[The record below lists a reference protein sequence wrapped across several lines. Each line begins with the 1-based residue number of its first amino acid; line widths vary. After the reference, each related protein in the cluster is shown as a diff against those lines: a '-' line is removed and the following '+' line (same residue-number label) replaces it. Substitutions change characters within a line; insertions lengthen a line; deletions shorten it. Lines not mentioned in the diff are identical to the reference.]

1 MLIYE
6 STTFHPDI
14 RHIRK
19 VVKTLSLTTEHPNAG
34 YLNTIFTTHEDDVS
48 YRPIGYLRYMNGR
61 CLRVDIAFKQI
72 YKYIEY
78 AHRCFRGI
86 YFHQYPM
93 GNTKRTTSIYAD
105 EVLSDYTNSLQ
116 TPWDTIFSNSY
127 TLQTYVYDKIGVG
140 LGSTDR
146 KYNCFGLAIVS
157 HKLKPN
163 GSYLISD
170 YLMDIRY
177 SLVKDSIGI
186 SGKAAFPINTRTP
199 DSSMFVDYFI
209 HTRLIP
215 KKQMKKSRQIDR
227 FPKIHIKSKECL
239 YYI

>member
-14 RHIRK
+14 RRIRK
-19 VVKTLSLTTEHPNAG
+19 VVKALSLITEHPSAG
-34 YLNTIFTTHEDDVS
+34 YLNTIFRSNEDEMS

-61 CLRVDIAFKQI
+61 CLRIDIAFKQI

-78 AHRCFRGI
+78 SHRCFRGI
-86 YFHQYPM
+86 YFHQYPI

-116 TPWDTIFSNSY
+116 TPWDTIYSNSY
-127 TLQTYVYDKIGVG
+127 TLQTYVYDTIGG
-140 LGSTDR
+140 FGSIDR

-157 HKLKPN
+157 HKLTPN

-177 SLVKDSIGI
+177 SRSKSSIEV
-186 SGKAAFPINTRTP
+186 SGKAPFPINRSS
-199 DSSMFVDYFI
+199 DSSMFVDSI
-209 HTRLIP
+209 IRTELIS
-215 KKQMKKSRQIDR
+215 KKQKRKSRQIDR
-227 FPKIHIKSKECL
+227 FPKIHVKSKDCL
-239 YYI
+239 YHT

>member
-6 STTFHPDI
+6 STTFYPDM
-14 RHIRK
+14 RRIRK
-19 VVKTLSLTTEHPNAG
+19 VVKALSLITEHPSAG
-34 YLNTIFTTHEDDVS
+34 YLNTIFRSNEDEMS

-61 CLRVDIAFKQI
+61 CLRIDIAFKQI

-78 AHRCFRGI
+78 SHRCFRGI
-86 YFHQYPM
+86 YFHQYPI

-116 TPWDTIFSNSY
+116 TPWDTIYSNSY
-127 TLQTYVYDKIGVG
+127 TLQTYVYDTIGG
-140 LGSTDR
+140 FGSIDR

-157 HKLKPN
+157 HKLTPN

-177 SLVKDSIGI
+177 SRSKSSIEV
-186 SGKAAFPINTRTP
+186 SGKAPFPINRSS
-199 DSSMFVDYFI
+199 DSSMFVDSII
-209 HTRLIP
+209 HTELMS
-215 KKQMKKSRQIDR
+215 KKQKRKSRQIDR
-227 FPKIHIKSKECL
+227 FPKIHVKSRDCL

>member
-6 STTFHPDI
+6 PTTFYPDM
-14 RHIRK
+14 RRIRK
-19 VVKTLSLTTEHPNAG
+19 VVKALSLITEHPSAG
-34 YLNTIFTTHEDDVS
+34 YLNTIFRSNEDEMS

-61 CLRVDIAFKQI
+61 CLRIDIAFKQI

-78 AHRCFRGI
+78 SHRCFRGV

-116 TPWDTIFSNSY
+116 TPWDTTYSNSY
-127 TLQTYVYDKIGVG
+127 TLQTYVYDTIGG
-140 LGSTDR
+140 FGSIDR

-157 HKLKPN
+157 HKLTQN

-177 SLVKDSIGI
+177 SRSKSSIGV
-186 SGKAAFPINTRTP
+186 SGKAPFPINRSS
-199 DSSMFVDYFI
+199 DSSMFVDSI
-209 HTRLIP
+209 IRTELIS

-227 FPKIHIKSKECL
+227 FPKIHVKSKDCL

>member
-6 STTFHPDI
+6 STTFYPDM
-14 RHIRK
+14 RRIRK
-19 VVKTLSLTTEHPNAG
+19 VVKALSLITEHPSAG
-34 YLNTIFTTHEDDVS
+34 YLNTIFRSNEDEMS

-61 CLRVDIAFKQI
+61 CLRIDIAFKQI

-78 AHRCFRGI
+78 SHRCFRGV

-116 TPWDTIFSNSY
+116 TPWDTTYSNSY
-127 TLQTYVYDKIGVG
+127 TLQTYVYDTIGG
-140 LGSTDR
+140 FGSIYR

-157 HKLKPN
+157 HKLTQN

-177 SLVKDSIGI
+177 SRSKSSIEV
-186 SGKAAFPINTRTP
+186 SGKAPFPINRSS
-199 DSSMFVDYFI
+199 DSSMFVDSI
-209 HTRLIP
+209 IRTELIS

-227 FPKIHIKSKECL
+227 FPKIHVKSRDCL
-239 YYI
+239 YYT